1 MKTIE
6 YLECL
11 YNTLRNCKK
20 EKYDYRDYKFILGYE
35 IFQEIYNCI
44 YTQNRVSR
52 YNEPTFLFGIEVEI
66 DRINPYTLKLYEDI
80 TNKISIPYEEVDNL

>member
-1 MKTIE
+1 MKTIK

-11 YNTLRNCKK
+11 YNTLRSAKR

-35 IFQEIYNCI
+35 IFQEIYINT

-52 YNEPTFLFGIEVEI
+52 YNEPTYL
-66 DRINPYTLKLYEDI
+66 
-80 TNKISIPYEEVDNL
+80 